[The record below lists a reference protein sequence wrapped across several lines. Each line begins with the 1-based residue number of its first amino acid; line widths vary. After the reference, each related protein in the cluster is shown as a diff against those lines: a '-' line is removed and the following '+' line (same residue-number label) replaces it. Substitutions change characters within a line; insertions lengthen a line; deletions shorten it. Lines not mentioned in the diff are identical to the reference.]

1 MNSAQAMR
9 LSQEYPKSSCLK
21 VYEVSQ
27 LNIHMKEHF
36 EMSIHL
42 ALVVSLAGSH
52 LGCHGVVSKGHPEN
66 GQALRTQA
74 VRTQPGRS
82 QLVVAVGL

>member
-1 MNSAQAMR
+1 
-9 LSQEYPKSSCLK
+9 
-21 VYEVSQ
+21 
-27 LNIHMKEHF
+27 
-36 EMSIHL
+36 MSIHL

-52 LGCHGVVSKGHPEN
+52 LGCHGVVGKGHPEN